1 MQCQKRMFTSKCL
14 VASSLRDISISL
26 VRMLR
31 KCMSLRRVARF
42 TVVSFVDCE
51 DKAGIKLQFISNCL
65 DSICENDKVLEES
78 KISVN
83 EMKMNSEDCH

>member
-1 MQCQKRMFTSKCL
+1 M
-14 VASSLRDISISL
+14 SL

-51 DKAGIKLQFISNCL
+51 DNREGLSYNLATIVQPLFVKLNLYQRTTG
-65 DSICENDKVLEES
+65 
-78 KISVN
+78 
-83 EMKMNSEDCH
+83 

>member
-1 MQCQKRMFTSKCL
+1 MCKKIARVEVDTYLRRKTNHVHMVRACVCMFTSKCL
-14 VASSLRDISISL
+14 VASSLRDMSMSL

-51 DKAGIKLQFISNCL
+51 DKRIQGNKF
-65 DSICENDKVLEES
+65 
-78 KISVN
+78 
-83 EMKMNSEDCH
+83 

>member
-1 MQCQKRMFTSKCL
+1 MDGEATIKNDKLCGFVREWMCLFTSRCL

-51 DKAGIKLQFISNCL
+51 
-65 DSICENDKVLEES
+65 EN
-78 KISVN
+78 
-83 EMKMNSEDCH
+83 